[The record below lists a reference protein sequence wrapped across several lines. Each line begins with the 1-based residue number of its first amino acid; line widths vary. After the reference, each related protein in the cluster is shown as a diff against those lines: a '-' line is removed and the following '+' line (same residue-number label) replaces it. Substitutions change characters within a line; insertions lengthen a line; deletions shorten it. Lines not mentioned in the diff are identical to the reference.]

1 VAATFRASV
10 SSKREDT
17 HTVVHSMHSEEN
29 KIMRSFRIISLLCF
43 VLMAVTA
50 IGFAGNRRFDKKF
63 QVSPGGTL
71 VVSTDLGDVRVTG
84 TSSNEV
90 SVLIEMEGNQKT
102 CDEFDLSAEQNTTG
116 VEVKGKNHHSGWNI
130 FRSHNLDARFTISVP
145 RSYSVRL
152 ETAGGDVEVR
162 DIQGAA
168 KGGTSGGNV
177 IASNI
182 EGTMSFET
190 SGGDIRVESSKG
202 MLHCETS
209 GGDIH
214 VKSITGDVD
223 VETSG
228 GNVTVAGVEG
238 KVRAETSG
246 GNVTVKVIGSNKGVH
261 AETSGGNVDVF
272 VAKNCA
278 ANIDASTSGGEVECN
293 LPVTVE
299 GKIRETSI
307 KGTINGG
314 GPLIYAHTSGGNV
327 RIRPAE

>member
-1 VAATFRASV
+1 
-10 SSKREDT
+10 
-17 HTVVHSMHSEEN
+17 
-29 KIMRSFRIISLLCF
+29 MRITSLLCL
-43 VLMAVTA
+43 VLIAVTA
-50 IGFAGNRRFDKKF
+50 IGFAGSRRFDKKF

-71 VVSTDLGDVRVTG
+71 VVNTDVGDVHVIG
-84 TSSNEV
+84 ISSNEI
-90 SVLIEMEGNQKT
+90 SVLIELEGNQKT
-102 CDEFDLSAEQNTTG
+102 CDEFDLSAEQNSTG
-116 VEVKGKNHHSGWNI
+116 VEVKGKGHHSGWNI
-130 FRSHNLDARFTISVP
+130 FRSHNLNARFTISVP
-145 RSYSVRL
+145 HNYSVRL
-152 ETAGGDVEVR
+152 ATAGGDVEVR

-177 IASNI
+177 IAANI
-182 EGTMSFET
+182 EGAMTFET
-190 SGGDIRVESSKG
+190 SGGDIRVESGKG
-202 MLHCETS
+202 NLHGETS

-214 VKSITGDVD
+214 VKSVTGDVE

-228 GNVTVAGVEG
+228 GNVAVTGVEG

-261 AETSGGNVDVF
+261 AETSGGNIDVF
-272 VAKNCA
+272 VAKNCTA
-278 ANIDASTSGGEVECN
+278 SIDASTSGGEVECN